1 MEQVA
6 AYPNEYTT
14 KSHTQRYWF
23 SVPQKKIKQYLYFP
37 INIRPENKNVGILGF
52 HKKKRY
58 LKCYVLFRKAK
69 QKCSTKSQKTKQFEG
84 EKLYINTCFSSPR
97 SSDLVDSPGTTGTGP
112 FI

>member
-14 KSHTQRYWF
+14 KSHTQRNWF

-37 INIRPENKNVGILGF
+37 INIRPENKNDGILGF

-69 QKCSTKSQKTKQFEG
+69 KNVVQKGNKLLQFEE